1 MKHRATS
8 YSAILIVLAMLLML
22 PARAYACACCFNEGE
37 WHQKSNTVDDYH
49 FNEIDRLVFKPAAN
63 LYMTEAGEDMIQGM
77 STVSESYQV
86 TLAKA
91 QRRWTLTFKDA
102 AGKTGTLTFSIP
114 ARMVSFTVDMH
125 DSETP
130 GGAGPGLYHE
140 WRFSGPV
147 SGTGIFKKGMIGQTR
162 FHLVLQGRSNSCVGA
177 EAFANWNLQISGPRA
192 SYSFYGS
199 FNQSAAAT
207 LATKPETAF
216 LLLKLIAPG
225 GGLSFLS

>member
-1 MKHRATS
+1 MKLRATS
-8 YSAILIVLAMLLML
+8 YSAILIVLAMLLVL
-22 PARAYACACCFNEGE
+22 PARAYACACCSNGGE
-37 WHQKSNTVDDYH
+37 WYQKSNSVDDYH

-63 LYMTEAGEDMIQGM
+63 LYMTEAGEDVIQGM
-77 STVSESYQV
+77 SSVSESYHV
-86 TLAKA
+86 TLSKA
-91 QRRWTLTFKDA
+91 QRRWTLAFKDA
-102 AGKTGTLTFSIP
+102 AGKTGTLSFSIP
-114 ARMVSFTVDMH
+114 ARMVRFAVDMH
-125 DSETP
+125 ESEMR

-177 EAFANWNLQISGPRA
+177 EAFTNWNLQISGPRA
-192 SYSFYGS
+192 GYSFYGS
-199 FNQSAAAT
+199 FNQSAAA
-207 LATKPETAF
+207 AVAIKPESAS

>member
-8 YSAILIVLAMLLML
+8 YSAILIVLSMLLML
-22 PARAYACACCFNEGE
+22 PASAYACACCFNGGE
-37 WHQKSNTVDDYH
+37 WHQKSDGVDDYH

-63 LYMTEAGEDMIQGM
+63 LYMTEAGEEMIKGM

-86 TLAKA
+86 TLSKNL
-91 QRRWTLTFKDA
+91 RRWTLTFKDA
-102 AGKTGTLTFSIP
+102 AGKTGTLSFSIP
-114 ARMVSFTVDMH
+114 TRMVRFAVDMH

-162 FHLVLQGRSNSCVGA
+162 FHLVFQGRSNACIGA
-177 EAFANWNLQISGPRA
+177 ESFANWNLQISGPRA

-207 LATKPETAF
+207 VAPESESAS
-216 LLLKLIAPG
+216 LLLQLIAPG